1 MHIVHAD
8 NTILFQFALDA
19 RVIVLLSYRQA
30 ALTSIAME
38 EILSTPN
45 STYPATFAVEYFL
58 FLPVIIIKVANS
70 AKIPRK
76 LNSTLLTIL
85 FWSLFMSTIQ
95 ALDLFDFFPQELMVL
110 FRVHFIVILDLVMTE
125 PTSPKFTAN
134 RAFFLAP
141 SPVVLAPKLRII
153 LRIDFKFI
161 FLRFLIFLN

>member
-1 MHIVHAD
+1 MI
-8 NTILFQFALDA
+8 I
-19 RVIVLLSYRQA
+19 LLSYRQA

-38 EILSTPN
+38 EILSTTD
-45 STYPATFAVEYFL
+45 SADPATVTVEYFL
-58 FLPVIIIKVANS
+58 FLPLIIIKIANS

-110 FRVHFIVILDLVMTE
+110 FRVHFIIILDLVMTQ
-125 PTSPKFTAN
+125 PTSPKFTTN

-141 SPVVLAPKLRII
+141 SPVVFAPKLRII
-153 LRIDFKFI
+153 LSIDFRFI